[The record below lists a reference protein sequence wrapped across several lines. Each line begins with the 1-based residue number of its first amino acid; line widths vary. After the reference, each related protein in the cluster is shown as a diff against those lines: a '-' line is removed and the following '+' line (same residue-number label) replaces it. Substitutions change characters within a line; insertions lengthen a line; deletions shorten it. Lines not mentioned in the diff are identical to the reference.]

1 VSQKPLQ
8 NILYVDDANDIAEI
22 AKLTLE
28 SLGGYTVEICNNG
41 RDALRLMST
50 WIPDLVLLDV
60 MMPILDG
67 PGTLSEMK
75 KNLKLARIPVV
86 FMTAKVHSNETNQYS
101 ELGAADVITKPFDP
115 MMLCDRVDAIW
126 RAFESR

>member
-1 VSQKPLQ
+1 MSQKPLQ
-8 NILYVDDANDIAEI
+8 KILYVDDANDIAEL

-60 MMPILDG
+60 MMPVLDG
-67 PGTLSEMK
+67 PSTLSEMK
-75 KNLKLARIPVV
+75 KNAQLARIPVV
-86 FMTAKVHSNETNQYS
+86 FMTAKALSNETNQYS
-101 ELGAADVITKPFDP
+101 ETGAVDVITKPFDP
-115 MMLCDRVDAIW
+115 MTLCDRVEAIW
-126 RAFESR
+126 RAFAAP